1 MTWPIMPECFVPQ
14 YSAQNRWYV
23 PGTVALNHIVV
34 SLPGTT
40 SIFTRNAGIE

>member
-1 MTWPIMPECFVPQ
+1 MPECFVPQ
-14 YSAQNRWYV
+14 YSAQKRWYV
-23 PGTVALNHIVV
+23 PGTVAVNHSVV